1 MLTLLHL
8 FEVQEN
14 NSLRGLPKGVPV
26 GHTTLFFYVALLQE
40 FLAGTDRLRV
50 RGDLVGFWT
59 EGRDDTPRSLMTPT
73 RKLVDAIRAND
84 PMVAEM
90 LLSVPTDPVEEARAE
105 YAIVYPSSLTP
116 AVAMEIATKL
126 AAASDACPAVA
137 MPAEIDCAWRRVFSE
152 VASAHG
158 IAFADV
164 RPKTVG
170 RASEL
175 SI

>member
-14 NSLRGLPKGVPV
+14 NSLRGLPEGVPI
-26 GHTTLFFYVALLQE
+26 GHTTLFLYRALLSE
-40 FLAGTDRLRV
+40 FLEGTDRLRV
-50 RGDLVGFWT
+50 RGELFGFWT
-59 EGRDDTPRSLMTPT
+59 EGREDAPRSLMAPT

-84 PMVAEM
+84 PMVAE
-90 LLSVPTDPVEEARAE
+90 LLLPVPTDPIEEDRAE
-105 YAIVYPSSLTP
+105 YAIVYPSGLTP
-116 AVAMEIATKL
+116 AVATELATKL

-137 MPAEIDCAWRRVFSE
+137 MPAEIDRAWRRVFSQ
-152 VASAHG
+152 VSAAHG

-164 RPKTVG
+164 RPKTAG

-175 SI
+175 PI

>member
-14 NSLRGLPKGVPV
+14 NSLRGLPEGVPV
-26 GHTTLFFYVALLQE
+26 GHPALFIYRALLSE
-40 FLAGTDRLRV
+40 FLEGTDRLRV
-50 RGDLVGFWT
+50 RGNLFGFWT
-59 EGRDDTPRSLMTPT
+59 EGREDAPRSLMTPA
-73 RKLVDAIRAND
+73 RKLVDAIRAHD

-90 LLSVPTDPVEEARAE
+90 LLPVPTDSDEEGRAE
-105 YAIVYPSSLTP
+105 YAIVYPSGLTP
-116 AVAMEIATKL
+116 AVATELAAKL

-137 MPAEIDCAWRRVFSE
+137 MPAEIDRAWRRVFSE
-152 VASAHG
+152 VAAAHG

-164 RPKTVG
+164 RPRTVN